1 MFSASWV
8 AIIFSLSSP
17 GTPLAPRSALVGLAL
32 GVYPALDGLATL
44 VELRAMAGS
53 VLQGLLW
60 CNLVAGLTAA
70 IGILWLTGSL
80 DTEVH
85 TFGLWA
91 IASGGIQL
99 TLGVLR
105 QRSLKGQWL
114 MIISGGGSI
123 VAGIAFAG
131 LTGSSVAGL
140 PALARYS
147 IGGAV
152 WYCLT
157 AGWLLLSGR
166 ISSSVFSRE

>member
-1 MFSASWV
+1 MVFSASWV

-44 VELRAMAGS
+44 VELRAIAS
-53 VLQGLLW
+53 PVLQRLLW
-60 CNLVAGLTAA
+60 CNLGAGLTAA

-80 DTEVH
+80 DAEIR

-91 IASGGIQL
+91 IVSGGIQL
-99 TLGVLR
+99 ILGVLR
-105 QRSLKGQWL
+105 QWSLKGQWL

-123 VAGIAFAG
+123 VAGITFAG
-131 LTGSSVAGL
+131 LTGSSAAGL
-140 PALARYS
+140 PALAQYS

-152 WYCLT
+152 WYFLT

-166 ISSSVFSRE
+166 ISSSVFSR